1 MTAFSMPAL
10 TFARAI
16 HVLSVV
22 VWIGGVALVALSIL
36 PAARRG
42 ELGPARLAA
51 FSAIERRFA
60 GQARIAVV
68 LAGASGFYMVYAL
81 DAWDRFRSAD
91 FWWMH
96 AMVFV
101 WLIFAL
107 LLFVLE
113 PLILHRRLEDW
124 GRRDPAGALAALQI
138 GHWVLLALSL
148 VTIFG
153 AVAGSQG
160 WSPF

>member
-1 MTAFSMPAL
+1 
-10 TFARAI
+10 
-16 HVLSVV
+16 
-22 VWIGGVALVALSIL
+22 
-36 PAARRG
+36 
-42 ELGPARLAA
+42 
-51 FSAIERRFA
+51 
-60 GQARIAVV
+60 
-68 LAGASGFYMVYAL
+68 
-81 DAWDRFRSAD
+81 
-91 FWWMH
+91 MH
-96 AMVFV
+96 AMIFV